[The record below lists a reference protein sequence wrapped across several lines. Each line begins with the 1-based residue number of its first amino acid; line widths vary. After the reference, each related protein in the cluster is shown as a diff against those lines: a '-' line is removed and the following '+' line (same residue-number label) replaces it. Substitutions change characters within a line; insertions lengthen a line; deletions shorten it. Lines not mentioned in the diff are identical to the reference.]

1 MFDRRRFLQSVSALP
16 FASKIGLAAPAKRDF
31 WKELGI
37 RPFIN
42 AAGTYTTLTASLMP
56 PEVVQAFNFASK
68 QFVPLIE
75 LHDAVGKRIAE
86 LIGCEA
92 AMVPSGAAAALTCGT
107 AGCIT
112 GKNQRLIR
120 QLPDTTGMKNE
131 VIIQKSHRYGY
142 DHAIRACGV
151 KFVEVETAEEL
162 ERAVNDRTAM
172 MMFFNSADPIGKI
185 KAQEFTALGKKH
197 NIPTFNDAA
206 ADVPPVEN
214 LSKYTKM
221 GFDLV
226 CFSGGKGLAGPQSS
240 AASGNGYTSM
250 YRKLRDTYRLEWL
263 ATEKR
268 DLLDLTLGK
277 EHRLPLVAPDIEAAI
292 VLREVDGEH
301 ASYEVRFLEQ
311 GKVVAQPT
319 VKVTRGTWATIGSRD
334 GEAAPYLFL
343 LLGPWTADDEGL
355 ARAQKDFTLPKLIN
369 RTAPVYPEAARQAR
383 ITGIVV
389 LRGTIGV
396 DGTVSNIRVVESPDD
411 DLSKA
416 AMEAFAAWRYEPGRD
431 QKGAPVAFDYTITI
445 SFKLT

>member
-1 MFDRRRFLQSVSALP
+1 MSPVRCALIAVLVAQP
-16 FASKIGLAAPAKRDF
+16 LLLAVPLLAAEPALKTTVI
-31 WKELGI
+31 LLVG
-37 RPFIN
+37 RPVLPQGEHPTIDIVP
-42 AAGTYTTLTASLMP
+42 GT
-56 PEVVQAFNFASK
+56 
-68 QFVPLIE
+68 
-75 LHDAVGKRIAE
+75 
-86 LIGCEA
+86 
-92 AMVPSGAAAALTCGT
+92 
-107 AGCIT
+107 
-112 GKNQRLIR
+112 
-120 QLPDTTGMKNE
+120 
-131 VIIQKSHRYGY
+131 VI
-142 DHAIRACGV
+142 
-151 KFVEVETAEEL
+151 
-162 ERAVNDRTAM
+162 
-172 MMFFNSADPIGKI
+172 
-185 KAQEFTALGKKH
+185 
-197 NIPTFNDAA
+197 
-206 ADVPPVEN
+206 
-214 LSKYTKM
+214 
-221 GFDLV
+221 
-226 CFSGGKGLAGPQSS
+226 LAGPQSS

-268 DLLDLTLGK
+268 ELLDLTLGK